1 MGSKEDDHES
11 EQVQGQATPT
21 PQEVQEAT
29 KVMREPLDDLDHDP
43 TMLVSK
49 GNNLLT
55 LIT

>member
-1 MGSKEDDHES
+1 MGSKEDGHES

-21 PQEVQEAT
+21 PKEVQEAT
-29 KVMREPLDDLDHDP
+29 QVTRKLIDGLGHDS

-49 GNNLLT
+49 GSNLLT